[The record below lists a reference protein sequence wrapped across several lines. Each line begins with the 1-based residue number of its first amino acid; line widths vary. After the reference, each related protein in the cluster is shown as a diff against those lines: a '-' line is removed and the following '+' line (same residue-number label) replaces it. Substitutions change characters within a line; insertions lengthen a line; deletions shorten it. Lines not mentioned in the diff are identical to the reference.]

1 MTYNE
6 AILVLRS
13 RIQNVN
19 DDDFEKA
26 FEMAVS
32 ALTEIQK
39 YHTLGKVEEIE
50 PYIRLAEKLNVCD
63 LVRENA
69 NLHNKLRVIEA
80 KQREYKNA
88 DNQEKPLCKIG
99 DTVYFIYT
107 GLNRGISEGKVN
119 NINIT
124 EEGIRYYAGYCS
136 DFDDYDIGKTVFLTE
151 AQAEAALQK
160 M

>member
-1 MTYNE
+1 MTDNE
-6 AILVLRS
+6 AILILRRS

-26 FEMAVS
+26 FEMAIF

-88 DNQEKPLCKIG
+88 DNKRNRFVKSETQYILYTLDLIEVFWKEK
-99 DTVYFIYT
+99 
-107 GLNRGISEGKVN
+107 
-119 NINIT
+119 
-124 EEGIRYYAGYCS
+124 
-136 DFDDYDIGKTVFLTE
+136 
-151 AQAEAALQK
+151 
-160 M
+160 